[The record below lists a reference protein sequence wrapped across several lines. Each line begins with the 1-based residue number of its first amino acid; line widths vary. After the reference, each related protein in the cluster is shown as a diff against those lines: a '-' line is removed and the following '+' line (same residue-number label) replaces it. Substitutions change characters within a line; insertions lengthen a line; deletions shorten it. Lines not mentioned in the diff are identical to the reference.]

1 MVFISRWTGSN
12 TNNANNDGNGQARS
26 DRNNIVLLNSPVYP
40 EGNGVQFG
48 PGPKFGQYGLNYP
61 MHLDNGTFLGLS
73 RSDAESLAFNAPGKI
88 KNIYRLCFNSLKI
101 NICIIVWL
109 HC

>member
-1 MVFISRWTGSN
+1 
-12 TNNANNDGNGQARS
+12 
-26 DRNNIVLLNSPVYP
+26 
-40 EGNGVQFG
+40 
-48 PGPKFGQYGLNYP
+48 

-109 HC
+109 HCKRYDKALCYPMGVHQLFIFFTSTKLHTIAFWVDRRIEQDYVVPV